1 MMKSAEDR
9 LSGEFAEPMGRRIL
23 VQGRMRS
30 EPVIAGVDRK
40 NLAQMGLAEG
50 DDVIEAFPAD
60 RADQSLR
67 TPILA
72 RVTSGA
78 ASFRAAALGVF
89 STSIELSAPS
99 CALYR
104 HLLR

>member
-9 LSGEFAEPMGRRIL
+9 LSGELAEPMGRRIL

-50 DDVIEAFPAD
+50 DDVIEAFP
-60 RADQSLR
+60 RIEPISLS
-67 TPILA
+67 A
-72 RVTSGA
+72 RPFCQGD
-78 ASFRAAALGVF
+78 LGV
-89 STSIELSAPS
+89 IG
-99 CALYR
+99 
-104 HLLR
+104 